1 MTAPAAAFPPAHAG
15 ETLTILGAG
24 AVGCAAALTFARAG
38 FRVTLIDR
46 GPPGGGASHGNAG
59 GIVPSAEP
67 LAAPGVPWTVPR
79 MLLDPTGPLTIR
91 PAQMLR
97 DLPWFLRFLA
107 ECRKNRAEANARA
120 LYALSGD
127 AAQAWRDLMRGIAGA
142 ELLAETG
149 GMKVASSPGGLKA
162 LAHYR
167 HFLDLCE
174 APYDVLSQPEL
185 RQMEPNLGP
194 GFQGGLWQPNG
205 LFARNPRLLTE
216 AVAEAAAAQGAR
228 LLTETAEDIDVGSDG
243 RITLITD
250 MGRHTPD
257 RLMLC
262 AGAFS
267 KRFAAKLGAAPR
279 LTAERGYHAMFDIPD
294 RPLTRPVLWMEGSLV
309 ICPMQHGTRLTTQSE
324 FGGLYRPP
332 DYTRLDRLTAKAKE
346 MLPGLDITVR
356 ERWMGHRPSTPDS
369 LPYLGRAPATPRA
382 YFNFGHNHLGL
393 TLAAVCAET
402 ALSDWTEADGARDM
416 TPYRAIR

>member
-1 MTAPAAAFPPAHAG
+1 MTATPPAHAG

-24 AVGCAAALTFARAG
+24 VVGCAAALKFTRAG
-38 FRVTLIDR
+38 FQVTLIDR
-46 GPPGGGASHGNAG
+46 GPPGSGASHGNAG

-67 LAAPGVPWTVPR
+67 LAAPGVPWKVPR
-79 MLLDPTGPLTIR
+79 MLLDPSGPLTIR
-91 PAQMLR
+91 PGQMLR
-97 DLPWFLRFLA
+97 DVPWFLRFLA
-107 ECRKNRAEANARA
+107 ECRKSRAEANARA

-127 AAQAWRDLMRGIAGA
+127 AAQAWRDLMRGVAGA

-149 GMKVASSPGGLKA
+149 WMKVASSAGGLKA

-167 HFLDLCE
+167 HFLDLCQ
-174 APYDVLSQPEL
+174 APYDVLEAAEL

-194 GFQGGLWQPNG
+194 DFQGGLWQPNG
-205 LFARNPRLLTE
+205 LFARDPRKLTE
-216 AVAEAAAAQGAR
+216 AVAAEAVAHGAR
-228 LLTETAEDIDVGSDG
+228 ILAETAVDIEIEADG
-243 RITLITD
+243 RPTLITD
-250 MGRHTPD
+250 RKRHACD

-267 KRFAAKLGAAPR
+267 KRFARKLGGAPR

-294 RPLTRPVLWMEGSLV
+294 RPLSRPILWVEGSLV

-324 FGGLYRPP
+324 FGGLTRPP

-346 MLPGLDITVR
+346 MLPDLDISVR

-393 TLAAVCAET
+393 TLAAVCAEA
-402 ALSDWTEADGARDM
+402 ALDDWTSGTPLPTMR
-416 TPYRAIR
+416 PYRALR